1 MQKVK
6 CNWIHC
12 DICGAADTTITTSS
26 TKKDWFYDGDFLVC
40 NNCQSIGEVN
50 VDDGIAYGL
59 WETAE

>member
-12 DICGAADTTITTSS
+12 DICAAADTTITTSS
-26 TKKDWFYDGDFLVC
+26 VKKDWFYDGDFLVC
-40 NNCQSIGEVN
+40 NNCQAIGEVS
-50 VDDGIAYGL
+50 VEDGIAFGL

>member
-26 TKKDWFYDGDFLVC
+26 IKKDWFYDGDFLVC
-40 NNCQSIGEVN
+40 NNCQAIGEVS
-50 VDDGIAYGL
+50 VSR
-59 WETAE
+59 